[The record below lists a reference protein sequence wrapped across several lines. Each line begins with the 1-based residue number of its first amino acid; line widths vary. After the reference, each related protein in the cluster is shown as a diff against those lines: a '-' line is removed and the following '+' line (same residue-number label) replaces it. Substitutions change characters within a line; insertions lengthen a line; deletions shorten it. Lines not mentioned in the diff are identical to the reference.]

1 MFSNEG
7 VFGNPS
13 LNFSYGFFPDILN
26 YYDSYLFVRGFLI
39 VLILL
44 SILFISGIKRRVVSV
59 LLWYGWACLL
69 NRNNMIINPGM
80 PYIGWLLLACT
91 FVPEGEN
98 QRNHNWT
105 IPSYVIFAA
114 WLIMSLGYT
123 LSGFD
128 KLHSASWINGSTF
141 SILLENPLSRN
152 TVLREISLNIPA
164 TVFHFI
170 TWAALLCELLFLPL
184 SLFARTRKYAWTGMV
199 IMHLGI
205 LCYINFTDLT
215 IGMLMIHLFTF
226 DPAWLKF
233 SAGTTDSKL
242 ILLKSG
248 T

>member
-128 KLHSASWINGSTF
+128 KLHSPSWINGSTF